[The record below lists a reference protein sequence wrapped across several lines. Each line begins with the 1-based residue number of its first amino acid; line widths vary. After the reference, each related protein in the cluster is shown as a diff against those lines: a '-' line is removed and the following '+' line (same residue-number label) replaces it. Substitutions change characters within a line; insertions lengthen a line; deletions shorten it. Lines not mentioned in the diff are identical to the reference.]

1 MFSDEHLLRI
11 FENKVL
17 KRIFGTKRME
27 IPGEWEKL
35 YDKEIHNLYPSPNI
49 REMN

>member
-17 KRIFGTKRME
+17 KRIFGTKRMKVA
-27 IPGEWEKL
+27 GEWEKL
-35 YDKEIHNLYPSPNI
+35 YDKENHNVPFTKTVEI
-49 REMN
+49 I